1 MPIQITFRK
10 TGQEIKQAVER
21 RQEQLHSRLDRRN
34 QILTEFLK
42 DSNKVRSY
50 MVRSS
55 RPEYG
60 GHGRHG
66 GYVLFSQDDISSE
79 EKQEIQ
85 QICLRIFEMEQEL
98 HRLAL
103 VVAHLDNEQVL
114 ELTLDDLIG
123 YGFNAAGGLE
133 GESA

>member
-1 MPIQITFRK
+1 MPIEIRFRK
-10 TGQEIKQAVER
+10 TGLEIKQAITR
-21 RQEQLHSRLDRRN
+21 RKEQLQSRLDRRN
-34 QILTEFLK
+34 QVLNEFMK

-50 MVRSS
+50 MVRSARHDYS
-55 RPEYG
+55 MHG
-60 GHGRHG
+60 GRG

-103 VVAHLDNEQVL
+103 VVAHLDDAQVL

-123 YGFNAAGGLE
+123 YGFDAAGGLE

>member
-1 MPIQITFRK
+1 MFPK
-10 TGQEIKQAVER
+10 TGQEIKQAVVR
-21 RQEQLHSRLDRRN
+21 RQEQLQSRLDRRN
-34 QILTEFLK
+34 QILAEFLK

-60 GHGRHG
+60 GHGGRG

-98 HRLAL
+98 HCLAL
-103 VVAHLDNEQVL
+103 VVTHLSDEQVL

-123 YGFNAAGGLE
+123 YGFNAAGGVE
-133 GESA
+133 GEAA

>member
-10 TGQEIKQAVER
+10 TGKEIKQAVAR
-21 RQEQLHSRLDRRN
+21 RQQQLESRLGRRN
-34 QILTEFLK
+34 QILAEFMK

-50 MVRSS
+50 MVRNS

-60 GHGRHG
+60 GHGGRG
-66 GYVLFSQDDISSE
+66 GYVLFSQNDISSE

-103 VVAHLDNEQVL
+103 VVTHLNDDQVL

-123 YGFNAAGGLE
+123 YGFDAAGGLE
-133 GESA
+133 GESI

>member
-1 MPIQITFRK
+1 MPIQITFHK
-10 TGQEIKQAVER
+10 TGQEIKQAIEH
-21 RQEQLHSRLDRRN
+21 RQQQLRSRLERRN
-34 QILTEFLK
+34 QTLSEFLK

-60 GHGRHG
+60 SHGGRG
-66 GYVLFSQDDISSE
+66 GYVLFAQDDISSE

-103 VVAHLDNEQVL
+103 VVAHLNDDQVL

-123 YGFNAAGGLE
+123 YGFNAAGGVE

>member
-10 TGQEIKQAVER
+10 TGQEIKQAVQR
-21 RQEQLHSRLDRRN
+21 RQEQLQLRLDRRN
-34 QILTEFLK
+34 QTLNEFLK

-60 GHGRHG
+60 GHGGRG
-66 GYVLFSQDDISSE
+66 GYVLFSKDDISSE
-79 EKQEIQ
+79 EKQEIH

-103 VVAHLDNEQVL
+103 LVAHLHDEQVL
-114 ELTLDDLIG
+114 ELTLEDLIS
-123 YGFNAAGGLE
+123 YGFNAAGGV
-133 GESA
+133 ESESE